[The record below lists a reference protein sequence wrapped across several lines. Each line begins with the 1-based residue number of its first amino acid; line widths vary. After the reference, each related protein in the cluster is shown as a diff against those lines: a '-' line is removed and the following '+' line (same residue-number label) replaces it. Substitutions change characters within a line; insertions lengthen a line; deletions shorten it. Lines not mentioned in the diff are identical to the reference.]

1 MQSSLQR
8 RGVAATHGKAS
19 LQGFDRPR
27 PCRRFVSSLA
37 TPQQAEL
44 VARPRP
50 THISKPPCT
59 RTYAAAAGYGAAD
72 DGLPSPVQSL
82 LTSKYDREIW
92 SLALPALMSML
103 LDPLM
108 MMMGSAIVGH
118 LGTQQL
124 AAVSMASLAV
134 AFSSFMFSFLVF
146 LTTPK
151 VAAAAQQKNDALV
164 SRIASN
170 GIWLAAGI
178 GLVSCFG
185 LFFFAKD
192 IVGREYLSL
201 FHTLNCFPSLITT
214 SAAAPATPSCCPANL
229 PEPSAQQPPIICTP
243 SHSTSSSRNAAL
255 HPQSSSPQSQRWR
268 STQSSSSRRAPLA
281 R

>member
-1 MQSSLQR
+1 
-8 RGVAATHGKAS
+8 
-19 LQGFDRPR
+19 
-27 PCRRFVSSLA
+27 
-37 TPQQAEL
+37 
-44 VARPRP
+44 
-50 THISKPPCT
+50 
-59 RTYAAAAGYGAAD
+59 
-72 DGLPSPVQSL
+72 
-82 LTSKYDREIW
+82 
-92 SLALPALMSML
+92 ML

-178 GLVSCFG
+178 GLASCFG

-201 FHTLNCFPSLITT
+201 Y
-214 SAAAPATPSCCPANL
+214 
-229 PEPSAQQPPIICTP
+229 
-243 SHSTSSSRNAAL
+243 
-255 HPQSSSPQSQRWR
+255 
-268 STQSSSSRRAPLA
+268 
-281 R
+281 